1 MLTREE
7 IQQFYSLP
15 TGNVCDANHK
25 SGNMDYQIKP
35 IDRKSKLVGPA
46 VTVKCPPG
54 DNLIIHQAIYSA
66 EPGSVLV
73 IDSHG
78 YTGAG
83 PMGEIV
89 VMACQERGIAGIV
102 VDGTCRD
109 ANDIEELGFPFFC
122 KGFNPGGTVKESW
135 GTINETIQCGG
146 VVVSPGDIIVGDVD
160 GIVVVA
166 KDKAR
171 EVLIKAQ
178 AIAEKEIQVR
188 ALLKA
193 GKTTLEIYG
202 FDKIIKEKGYLL
214 ED

>member
-1 MLTREE
+1 MLIREE
-7 IQQFYSLP
+7 IDQFLKLP
-15 TGNVCDANHK
+15 TGNVCDANNK
-25 SGNMDYQIKP
+25 GGNMDYTIKP

-54 DNLIIHQAIYSA
+54 DNLIIHKAIYCA

-73 IDSHG
+73 IDAHG

-122 KGFNPGGTVKESW
+122 RGFNPGGTVKESW
-135 GTINETIQCGG
+135 GTINATIQCAG
-146 VVVSPGDIIVGDVD
+146 VVVNPGDIIVGDVD
-160 GIVVVA
+160 GVVVVA
-166 KDKAR
+166 KEKAA
-171 EVLIKAQ
+171 EVLKKAQ
-178 AIAEKEIQVR
+178 AIADKEMKIR
-188 ALLKA
+188 EMLKQ

-202 FDKIIKEKGYLL
+202 FDKLIEQRGYK
-214 ED
+214 